1 MEISRFGVEEW
12 MNAYEMDA
20 KYNTGET
27 CVESLTLKELLKLV
41 GESDGL
47 MDMIKTMKLDYG
59 YIRGSEAFRNEAA
72 NLYQNMGP
80 ENILAT
86 HGGSGANFLA
96 FYTLVNPGEKVVSV
110 QPTYQQ
116 LYSIPESFQ
125 AEVKILELKYED
137 NFLPDLNRLEEL
149 LDDDTRLIC
158 LNNPNNPTGAL
169 IKRPMLEEIVEL
181 ARRQGAYLLCDEVYH
196 GLFHDPEERVPSV
209 ADLYEKG
216 ISVGSMSKVFSLA
229 GLRMGWIAAAQEIIE
244 ECQRRRDY
252 TIISCG
258 KIDDFLAALALQNRD
273 KIRERNFPRV
283 VEQLEILDNWV
294 AKEPAIDY
302 VKPEAGSVAFLK
314 YDLDISSREF
324 CRRMIEE
331 RGVLLVPG
339 SCFEKEGFFR
349 LAFAGNR
356 SELEKGL
363 KEISCFIRN
372 FDN

>member
-12 MNAYEMDA
+12 MNTYEMDA
-20 KYNTGET
+20 RYNTGET
-27 CVESLTLKELLKLV
+27 CVESFTLKELLQLV

-47 MDMIKTMKLDYG
+47 LEMIKSMKLDYG
-59 YIRGSEAFRNEAA
+59 FIRGSQAFRKEAA
-72 NLYQNMGP
+72 SLYQNMGP

-86 HGGSGANFLA
+86 HGGSGGNFLA
-96 FYTLVNPGEKVVSV
+96 LYTLVNPGDKVVSIR
-110 QPTYQQ
+110 PTYQQ

-125 AEVKILELKYED
+125 AEVKILDLQYED
-137 NFLPDLNRLEEL
+137 GFLPDLNRLEEL

-169 IKRPMLEEIVEL
+169 IRQPMLEEIVEL
-181 ARRQGAYLLCDEVYH
+181 ARSREAYLLCDEVYR
-196 GLFHDPEERVPSV
+196 GLNHDPEEKVPSV
-209 ADLYEKG
+209 VDLYERG
-216 ISVGSMSKVFSLA
+216 ISIGSMSKVYSLA
-229 GLRMGWIAAAQEIIE
+229 GIRMGWIAAAEEIVE

-273 KIRERNFPRV
+273 RIRERNFPRV
-283 VEQLEILDNWV
+283 IEQLKILDDWV
-294 AKEPAIDY
+294 AEEPAIDY
-302 VKPEAGSVAFLK
+302 VKPAAGSVAFLR

-339 SCFEKEGFFR
+339 SCFEREGFFR

-356 SELEKGL
+356 AELEQGL
-363 KEISCFIRN
+363 KEITCFIRN
-372 FDN
+372 YGR